1 MASLSLFLIER
12 HSSFWLLRLLFH
24 RSNQSK
30 LPTLTEWNG
39 ENVDGHRLTCQLLEG
54 FMVFLNFPA
63 ILSVNQIALFKGFLS
78 DFVEI
83 TSSVHTKTII
93 LFNLGEEWL

>member
-39 ENVDGHRLTCQLLEG
+39 ENADGHRLTCQLLEG
-54 FMVFLNFPA
+54 FMVFLNFRA
-63 ILSVNQIALFKGFLS
+63 ILSVNPIALFKGFLS

-83 TSSVHTKTII
+83 TSCVYTKTII